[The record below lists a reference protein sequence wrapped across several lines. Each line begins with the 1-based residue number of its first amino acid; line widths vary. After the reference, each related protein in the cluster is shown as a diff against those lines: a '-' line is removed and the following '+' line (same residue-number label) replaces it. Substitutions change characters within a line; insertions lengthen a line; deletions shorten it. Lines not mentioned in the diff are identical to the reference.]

1 MLFFIQVTLCLPRS
15 SIRFNFAFANFWIDL
30 ALITCLKYWHFLF
43 FIVGNSELVV
53 FAMFNASS
61 LVLCSVNDYILLTFF
76 YTPSSQKPLI
86 YTLNASLVRVHVSQ
100 PCNNVD
106 HIREHCN
113 ILFLVCILIFLDL
126 STLDISWN
134 AALFANAILRF
145 TSF

>member
-1 MLFFIQVTLCLPRS
+1 M
-15 SIRFNFAFANFWIDL
+15 
-30 ALITCLKYWHFLF
+30 CLKYWHFLF
-43 FIVGNSELVV
+43 FIVGNSELIV

-76 YTPSSQKPLI
+76 YTPLFQKPLI
-86 YTLNASLVRVHVSQ
+86 YTFHARVHSMVRVHVSQ